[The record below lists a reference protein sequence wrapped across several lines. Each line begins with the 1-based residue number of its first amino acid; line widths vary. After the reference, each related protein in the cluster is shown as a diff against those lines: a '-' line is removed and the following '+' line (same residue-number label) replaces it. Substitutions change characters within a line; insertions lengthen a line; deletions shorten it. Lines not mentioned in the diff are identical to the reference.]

1 LSIDAAPT
9 DALSNWDSFVAVQFV
24 PKELMRSINR
34 HSKSDIILI
43 VPNNIYKVFMHFPL
57 KVKDIYRLFGEY
69 DFFLVVHLPGGAG

>member
-1 LSIDAAPT
+1 
-9 DALSNWDSFVAVQFV
+9 
-24 PKELMRSINR
+24 MRSINR